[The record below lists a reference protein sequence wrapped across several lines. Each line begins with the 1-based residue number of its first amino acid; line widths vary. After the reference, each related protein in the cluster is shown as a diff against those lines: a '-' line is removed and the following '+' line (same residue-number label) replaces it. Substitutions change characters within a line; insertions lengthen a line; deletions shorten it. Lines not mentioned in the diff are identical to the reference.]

1 MQTSGYRIIVLP
13 LFSAAVVFQLSLFL
27 DQATVAM
34 NGRER
39 SQIIIINELLSTCTH
54 VNLSCC
60 IAFEPYKFFAR
71 YNWCLLI
78 KNIL

>member
-39 SQIIIINELLSTCTH
+39 SPIINELLSTCTN

-60 IAFEPYKFFAR
+60 IDFEPYKFFAR
-71 YNWCLLI
+71 YNWYLLI